1 MQRVGTSPGLELNGI
16 DHNLQR
22 AGSNLNAA
30 TAAIAEPFLKRPM
43 QWHQPTFFWRPEAR
57 KVSEQL
63 QSFQIDQI
71 SESLH
76 QELHTF
82 LEVFAIRLE
91 SREAA
96 LSDAANDIRKS
107 SESVISEM
115 QKRFDAFLEQEED
128 RATKAMGQ
136 RGAQLQKAGVQAER
150 LVQELPVNLSER
162 LQQVESQLLNLK
174 PPDNSPA
181 KKELPM
187 ESSMEQMRLAIQVQG
202 VSKSLKSLEER
213 FSVTQSRLTRN
224 EKTSQ
229 QALAQARHLETMI
242 AGLQTNVEDQSSFQN
257 LRRQVREMSKILA
270 SASLSGAGESF
281 EELQKKVLAL
291 EHQMCNLESAFDKIG
306 HHLNRKDSTD
316 SKDEAVR
323 TFQSFRQDLAGSP
336 PPMEVAI
343 EGLHFAD
350 GTVESS
356 KRNLHKESFLRSPE
370 RSQVSPT
377 AGTPSRISKSTEAP
391 WDRMAS
397 MISP

>member
-82 LEVFAIRLE
+82 LE
-91 SREAA
+91 AA

-128 RATKAMGQ
+128 RATK
-136 RGAQLQKAGVQAER
+136 LQKAGVQAER

-370 RSQVSPT
+370 RSQERQAGSPK
-377 AGTPSRISKSTEAP
+377 ALKRHGIEWPA
-391 WDRMAS
+391 
-397 MISP
+397 